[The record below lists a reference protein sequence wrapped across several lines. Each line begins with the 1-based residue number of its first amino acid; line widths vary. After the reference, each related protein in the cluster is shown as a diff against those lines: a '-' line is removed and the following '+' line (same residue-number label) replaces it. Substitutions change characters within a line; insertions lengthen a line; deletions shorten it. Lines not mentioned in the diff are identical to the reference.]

1 MGKIG
6 KIKELFRRKRAM
18 SLKWGFA
25 LYLPLCLIISYA
37 GAMAIGVGTN
47 YLQDWYRG
55 RYQFNERYTE
65 FKYEVY
71 IDENNNAHTALVGV
85 PSFENRRVDA
95 VYWIISNTQVLLIP
109 LWVMF
114 CIVATGRIFYAR
126 ELEEPIGTLM
136 DAAEKISENKLDF
149 EVYYYKKNE
158 LGRLCDAFNEMRRTL
173 YENNRELWHSLE
185 ERKRLNAAF
194 SHDLRTPLTVL
205 RGYAELLEKYAPDG
219 KFSEEKL
226 MSVLGKMKGQIDRLE
241 NYTVKMNAVQKLDD
255 ILPKREDIEFSR
267 LCGQLSETG
276 RLICGEKEFIL
287 TVSENDGTACVDTE
301 LVMQVFENLVSNG
314 VRYAESR
321 VCASAE
327 LDGDVLRITVSD
339 DGEGFSADTL
349 KYAAEP
355 FFRGDNEQNK
365 SHFGLGLY
373 ICRIICEKCGGR
385 LFIANGE
392 KGGTV
397 TTEFLKQ
404 SVDNKYF

>member
-1 MGKIG
+1 MGKI
-6 KIKELFRRKRAM
+6 KDFFRQKKNV

-25 LYLPLCLIISYA
+25 LYLPLCLIISYL
-37 GAMAIGVGTN
+37 GVMAIGVGTN

-55 RYQFNERYTE
+55 MYSTAPRFIDY
-65 FKYEVY
+65 KYEIY
-71 IDENNNAHTALVGV
+71 IDEDGKARSTLVGA
-85 PSFENRRVDA
+85 PSYDDHNV
-95 VYWIISNTQVLLIP
+95 VYWIISNAQVLLMPI
-109 LWVMF
+109 WVMF
-114 CIVATGRIFYAR
+114 CLAATGRIFYDR
-126 ELEEPIGTLM
+126 ELKEPINTLM

-158 LGRLCDAFNEMRRTL
+158 LGKLCEAFNEMRRAL

-205 RGYAELLEKYAPDG
+205 RGYAELLEKYVPDG

-255 ILPKREDIEFSR
+255 ILPKREDTSFSR

-276 RLICGEKEFIL
+276 RLICGEKNFIL
-287 TVSENDGTACVDTE
+287 TAPESDGIACIDTE
-301 LVMQVFENLVSNG
+301 LVMQVFENLVSDG
-314 VRYAESR
+314 VRYAESCVR
-321 VCASAE
+321 AKAE

-339 DGEGFSADTL
+339 DGAGFSADTL

-355 FFRGDNEQNK
+355 FYRGDNEQNRF
-365 SHFGLGLY
+365 HFGLGLY

-397 TTEFLKQ
+397 TAEFL
-404 SVDNKYF
+404 NKPVSDTKYL

>member
-1 MGKIG
+1 MGKI
-6 KIKELFRRKRAM
+6 KDFFRRKKNV

-25 LYLPLCLIISYA
+25 LYLPLCLIISYL
-37 GAMAIGVGTN
+37 GVMAIGVGTN
-47 YLQDWYRG
+47 YLQDYYRSRHG
-55 RYQFNERYTE
+55 NGYTDYA
-65 FKYEVY
+65 YEIY
-71 IDENNNAHTALVGV
+71 IDEDGKAQSVLTGV
-85 PSFENRRVDA
+85 PSYIDDG
-95 VYWIISNTQVLLIP
+95 VYLIISNAQVLLMP

-114 CIVATGRIFYAR
+114 CMAATGRIFYDR
-126 ELEEPIGTLM
+126 ELKEPISTLM

-149 EVYYYKKNE
+149 EVYYYKSNE
-158 LGRLCDAFNEMRRTL
+158 LGRLCEAFNGMRLAL

-219 KFSEEKL
+219 KFSKEKL
-226 MSVLGKMKGQIDRLE
+226 LSVLGKMKGQIDRLE
-241 NYTVKMNAVQKLDD
+241 NYTVKMNAAQKLDD
-255 ILPKREDIEFSR
+255 IMPKREDTSFMR

-287 TVSENDGTACVDTE
+287 TAFPNGGTACVDTE

-321 VCASAE
+321 ICASAE

-339 DGEGFSADTL
+339 DGPGFSSDTL

-355 FFRGDNEQNK
+355 FYRGDNEQNK

-392 KGGTV
+392 KGGKV
-397 TTEFLKQ
+397 TAEFLRQ
-404 SVDNKYF
+404 PVSDTKYL

>member
-1 MGKIG
+1 MGKI
-6 KIKELFRRKRAM
+6 KKLKEFIKSKRSV

-25 LYLPLCLIISYA
+25 LYLPLCLIISYM
-37 GAMAIGVGTN
+37 GVMAIGVGTN

-55 RYQFNERYTE
+55 MYSTASRFIDY
-65 FKYEVY
+65 KYEIY
-71 IDENNNAHTALVGV
+71 IDEDGQAHNVLVGV
-85 PSFENRRVDA
+85 PSYDEHNV
-95 VYWIISNTQVLLIP
+95 VYWIISNTQVLLMP

-114 CIVATGRIFYAR
+114 CLAATGRIFYDR
-126 ELEEPIGTLM
+126 ELKEPINTLM

-158 LGRLCDAFNEMRRTL
+158 LGRLCEAFNEMRRAL

-205 RGYAELLEKYAPDG
+205 RGYAELLEKYVPDG

-255 ILPKREDIEFSR
+255 ILPKREDIAFSR

-287 TVSENDGTACVDTE
+287 TASEADGTACVDTE

-314 VRYAESR
+314 VRYAESCVR
-321 VCASAE
+321 TMAE

-339 DGEGFSADTL
+339 DGAGFSADTL
-349 KYAAEP
+349 KYASEP
-355 FFRGDNEQNK
+355 FYRGDKEQSK
-365 SHFGLGLY
+365 AHFGLGLY

-385 LFIANGE
+385 LFVANGK
-392 KGGTV
+392 KGGMV
-397 TTEFLKQ
+397 TAEFL
-404 SVDNKYF
+404 NKPVSDTKYL